1 MADEATSPE
10 TLSENGARVGAN
22 ELAGRKA
29 DQVLALLREQGW
41 SAKPKR
47 IQPGPETK
55 LQIEVTYPL
64 EESLFDGGEG
74 E

>member
-1 MADEATSPE
+1 MTDETTGQE
-10 TLSENGARVGAN
+10 TLSRNGTDAGAN

-29 DQVLALLREQGW
+29 DQVLTLLREAGW
-41 SAKPKR
+41 SVKPKR

-64 EESLFDGGEG
+64 EDSLFDGGDG
-74 E
+74 A